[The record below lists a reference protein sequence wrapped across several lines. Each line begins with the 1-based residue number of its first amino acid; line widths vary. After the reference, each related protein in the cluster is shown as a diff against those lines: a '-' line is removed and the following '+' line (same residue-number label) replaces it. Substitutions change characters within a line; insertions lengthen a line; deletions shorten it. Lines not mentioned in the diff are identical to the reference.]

1 MPWAN
6 GRGTSYAVARAG
18 GDEWLWRI
26 AIAPVIEAGPF
37 SVMPGVDRHLVVMED
52 APLVLTVDGTER
64 VVRRGEVTNFAGDS
78 AVTCTL
84 PSGATRDCGLMARR
98 GHARGSMVV
107 VSAGAV
113 ASGRVFIAI
122 SKAAFDADVPQ
133 GSSTEDA
140 FADQNSLAGTL
151 DVGDALIADR
161 STLVEFHTGVVCA
174 IEVAP

>member
-1 MPWAN
+1 MRIQRFSDHTAMPWAN
-6 GRGTSYAVARAG
+6 GRGTSYEVARAG

-52 APLVLTVDGTER
+52 APLVLTVDGAER

-84 PSGATRDCGLMARR
+84 PSGATRDCGLMVRR
-98 GHARGSMVV
+98 AQATGSMVV

-113 ASGRVFIAI
+113 ASGRVFIAL
-122 SKAAFDADVPQ
+122 SEAAFSCRDFDLKDRTVA
-133 GSSTEDA
+133 
-140 FADQNSLAGTL
+140 
-151 DVGDALIADR
+151 VGDALIADR